1 MTMHFDMAD
10 LRLMVRIA
18 DANSLTKGAEASHVS
33 LPAASTRLKHIE
45 ESVGAK
51 LFYRTGQGV
60 TLTPPGQALVH
71 HARLVLAQ
79 MEHLQSDLQEYAK
92 GIKGHVRMSANTTSL
107 GEFLPPVLG
116 SYLLS
121 HPDVYVDLRER
132 SSHDS
137 VRGVCEGRIDIG
149 IVAGTVRT
157 EGLEVIPY
165 RHNRLELVVPQ
176 SHPLSDALSVDFV
189 DTLAFD
195 HVGLTEGTAIH
206 SFLREE
212 CDRLHR
218 RMTMRI
224 QVGNFETVCRLIE
237 VGVGIGIVPA
247 SAALRH
253 SQTMAIKSIPLRD
266 PWAHRAQTICVRKL
280 GDLPRFAR
288 DLVDFLVA
296 DARAAAYS
304 ELAHDARFA
313 SSVTSPIGDVRG
325 LR

>member
-10 LRLMVRIA
+10 LRLVVRIA

-51 LFYRTGQGV
+51 LFYRTSQGV
-60 TLTPPGQALVH
+60 TLTPPGQALVQ
-71 HARLVLAQ
+71 HARVVLAQ

-92 GIKGHVRMSANTTSL
+92 GIKGHLRMSANTTSL

-121 HPDVYVDLRER
+121 HPDVYVELRER

-149 IVAGTVRT
+149 VVAGTVRT

-176 SHPLSDALSVDFV
+176 SHPLSEAQSVDFA

-253 SQTMAIKSIPLRD
+253 SQTMAIESIPLRD
-266 PWAHRAQTICVRKL
+266 PWAHRAQTICVRRL

-288 DLVDFLVA
+288 DLVELLVA
-296 DARAAAYS
+296 DAKEAACHES
-304 ELAHDARFA
+304 AHEARFA
-313 SSVTSPIGDVRG
+313 
-325 LR
+325 